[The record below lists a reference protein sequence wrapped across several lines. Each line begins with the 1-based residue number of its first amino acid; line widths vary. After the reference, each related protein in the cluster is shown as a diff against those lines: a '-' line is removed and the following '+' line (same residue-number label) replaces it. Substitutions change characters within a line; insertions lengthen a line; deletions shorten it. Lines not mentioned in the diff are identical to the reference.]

1 MDLVAKCGCVKTV
14 PMTDRQLHRCPDHD
28 EIFVHSSALK
38 PRKPLRRVSEKSQT
52 AARRRGSTLKQGRGF
67 AVTKAQREKTM
78 GLPCVG
84 CGEADTFEVE
94 AGHTDPAHLWPR
106 GLGGCD
112 SPDCVIPLCR
122 TCHRRLD
129 DPSAAFDL
137 LPALV
142 DRGYW
147 VELAHPI
154 LCHEVSLTP
163 LLERVTGREWGSQ
176 ELAGVS
182 TDAA

>member
-1 MDLVAKCGCVKTV
+1 MPGVTWKAKPCGCEV
-14 PMTDRQLHRCPDHD
+14 
-28 EIFVHSSALK
+28 EIYGGQKRPKLCRHYNVFESEKAAK
-38 PRKPLRRVSEKSQT
+38 PKQRKPLKR
-52 AARRRGSTLKQGRGF
+52 GRGF
-67 AVTKAQREKTM
+67 AVTDAQRKKTM

-84 CGEADTFEVE
+84 CGEADTFEIE

-106 GLGGCD
+106 AFGGCD
-112 SPDCVIPLCR
+112 HPDCVIPLCR

-129 DPSAAFDL
+129 DPSDAFDL

-142 DRGYW
+142 ERGYW

-163 LLERVTGREWGSQ
+163 LLERVTGQTWSP
-176 ELAGVS
+176 
-182 TDAA
+182 DADEARAAA